1 MDNEDDDLTPEEI
14 RKEIFEQILKRR
26 IFYSDRF
33 EKIEKVL
40 LTFEMIHKD
49 TFYCSDFGLNYFK
62 MFLHAN
68 SEQILQTIH
77 KTVLATLDTDD
88 HVWFDIYRQV
98 SGGGPQ
104 GGGDTDADRLRQRKL
119 EKRRQ
124 RQQRERK
131 EMELRRL
138 KAIHDGYNKRMEA
151 RQQSQSRPRRMSD
164 GVIMEERKKERQEA
178 NSNVAANQQQVNEV
192 AEVAEIN
199 NGLNQ
204 MQNMVAG
211 LAAIRYLLDTA
222 IEVVQ
227 QRRAQQ
233 E

>member
-1 MDNEDDDLTPEEI
+1 
-14 RKEIFEQILKRR
+14 
-26 IFYSDRF
+26 
-33 EKIEKVL
+33 
-40 LTFEMIHKD
+40 
-49 TFYCSDFGLNYFK
+49 
-62 MFLHAN
+62 
-68 SEQILQTIH
+68 
-77 KTVLATLDTDD
+77 
-88 HVWFDIYRQV
+88 
-98 SGGGPQ
+98 
-104 GGGDTDADRLRQRKL
+104 
-119 EKRRQ
+119 
-124 RQQRERK
+124 
-131 EMELRRL
+131 
-138 KAIHDGYNKRMEA
+138 
-151 RQQSQSRPRRMSD
+151 MSD

-178 NSNVAANQQQVNEV
+178 NANVAANQQQVNEV